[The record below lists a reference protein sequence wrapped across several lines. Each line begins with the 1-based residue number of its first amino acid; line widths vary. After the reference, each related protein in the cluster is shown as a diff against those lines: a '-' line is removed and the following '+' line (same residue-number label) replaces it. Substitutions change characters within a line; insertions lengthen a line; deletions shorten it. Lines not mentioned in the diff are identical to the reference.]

1 MPHSVQ
7 IWGNLK
13 WTIVAMPNFET
24 LPEFEVR
31 GMEETKDSA
40 AGAKMGN
47 GGAHYNEEMYQSQKS
62 EYPLPYFYK
71 DKNIYAN
78 IYKVEVL

>member
-1 MPHSVQ
+1 MPDFE
-7 IWGNLK
+7 NLPK
-13 WTIVAMPNFET
+13 YRVK
-24 LPEFEVR
+24 
-31 GMEETKDSA
+31 GMEETKDPT
-40 AGAKMGN
+40 AGVKMGN
-47 GGAHYNEEMYQSQKS
+47 GGVHKEPTDGVKMANGNVHNNEDMYQRQKS

>member
-24 LPEFEVR
+24 LPEFKVR
-31 GMEETKDSA
+31 GMEDKKDPP
-40 AGAKMGN
+40 AGEKMGN
-47 GGAHYNEEMYQSQKS
+47 GGVHYNEEMYQRQKS